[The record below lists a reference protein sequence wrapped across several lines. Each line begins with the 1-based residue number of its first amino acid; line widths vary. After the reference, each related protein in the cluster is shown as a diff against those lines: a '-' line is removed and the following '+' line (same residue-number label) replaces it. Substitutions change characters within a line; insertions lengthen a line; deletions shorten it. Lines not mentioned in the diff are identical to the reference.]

1 LTIWTPQIAPSIE
14 LSEMMQRSK
23 SNSANIA
30 VSPRSVQLFALMITP
45 APPLFRTAE
54 KSQRRIV
61 LFVTTTPPARN
72 IEMPL
77 PYCPLPPERFLMS
90 LTRFPEKLSGPVL
103 DGADHS
109 VGGDRGLIDFS
120 NVGEAEIFDCVIER
134 SGGFGLRLRACGGWI
149 ERNAIRDIAAGG
161 IFTTDETGLV
171 IDDNRVERCG
181 DNGIQV
187 WRSIR
192 GDDGARVEATSQR
205 DDRRGAR
212 ILAAG
217 LTPIA
222 RGRGRR
228 EGSTCERHRS
238 A

>member
-1 LTIWTPQIAPSIE
+1 
-14 LSEMMQRSK
+14 M
-23 SNSANIA
+23 
-30 VSPRSVQLFALMITP
+30 
-45 APPLFRTAE
+45 TA
-54 KSQRRIV
+54 S
-61 LFVTTTPPARN
+61 
-72 IEMPL
+72 
-77 PYCPLPPERFLMS
+77 
-90 LTRFPEKLSGPVL
+90 
-103 DGADHS
+103 
-109 VGGDRGLIDFS
+109 S
-120 NVGEAEIFDCVIER
+120 NVPAASV
-134 SGGFGLRLRACGGWI
+134 CGCALAADG

-161 IFTTDETGLV
+161 IFTTDATGLV

-192 GDDGARVEATSQR
+192 GDDGARVEATSPR

-222 RGRGRR
+222 RGRR